1 MTQETPSNVQPLQ
14 ASPNDTPIIFVTG
27 VSGCGKS
34 SVACALAD
42 HFGYPFLEGDDFHP
56 QENVDAMAAGQAL
69 TDEMRWPWLRQLA
82 GAARKAAAEQ
92 GGAVV
97 SCSGLKR
104 SYRDLLREVAGGG
117 YVVLL
122 HGDRDVIYDRMN
134 ARVDHYMPPSLLDSQ
149 LATLELPEFD
159 EENTLQI
166 IVHAPLEK
174 IIASAQKSLNTL
186 LHRP

>member
-1 MTQETPSNVQPLQ
+1 MTSLSQSAV
-14 ASPNDTPIIFVTG
+14 PIIFVTG

-34 SVACALAD
+34 SVAVALSEQ
-42 HFGYPFLEGDDFHP
+42 FGLPFLEGDDFHP
-56 QENVDAMAAGQAL
+56 AQNVTAMAAGQAL

-82 GAARKAAAEQ
+82 TAAREAAQAK

-122 HGDRDVIYDRMN
+122 HGDRDIIFERMQ
-134 ARVDHYMPPSLLDSQ
+134 ARTDHYMPASLLDSQ
-149 LATLELPEFD
+149 IATLELPEID
-159 EENTLQI
+159 EENTLQFQ
-166 IVHAPLEK
+166 VHAPLEE
-174 IIASAQKSLNTL
+174 IINSVQKSLNTL
-186 LHRP
+186 LHRS